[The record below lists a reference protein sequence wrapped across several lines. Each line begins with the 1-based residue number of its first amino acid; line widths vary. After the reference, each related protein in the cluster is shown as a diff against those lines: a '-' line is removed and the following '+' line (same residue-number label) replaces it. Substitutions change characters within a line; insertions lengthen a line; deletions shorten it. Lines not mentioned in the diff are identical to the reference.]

1 MREIKAQMHNFASF
15 SLFVLLFAVALS
27 ASGDGEVAETGFV
40 SIFNGR
46 DLADWEGAPGWWYV
60 EDGAITAQSTIDK
73 PCTKHTYLI
82 WRGGTPGDFE
92 LRLEYRL
99 VGGNSGVQFRSR
111 EVPDWD
117 TNGYQADLDAAGEW
131 TGALYEHTRGGIA
144 MRGERVV
151 IDEDGRRHVTRIGD
165 PAKLLQRVRKNDWN
179 EYQIVASGERI
190 VLKINGVLMAEA
202 IDRQRDHASR
212 QGIIALQM
220 HPGPAMKVQFRNLR
234 IRIDDP

>member
-1 MREIKAQMHNFASF
+1 MREIKSSMNNLLRI
-15 SLFVLLFAVALS
+15 SLIVFLFAAVPS
-27 ASGDGEVAETGFV
+27 ASADGGAVETGFV

-46 DLADWEGAPGWWYV
+46 DLTDWDGAPGWWYV
-60 EDGAITAQSTIDK
+60 ENGAITAQSTTDK

-92 LRLEYRL
+92 LRVEYRL
-99 VGGNSGVQFRSR
+99 VDGNSGIQFRSR

-117 TNGYQADLDAAGEW
+117 TNGYQADVDAAGEW
-131 TGALYEHTRGGIA
+131 TGALYEHSRGGIA
-144 MRGERVV
+144 LRGERVV
-151 IDEDGRRHVTRIGD
+151 IDEVGSRHVTRIGD
-165 PAKLLQRVRKNDWN
+165 PAMLLQRVRPNDWN
-179 EYQIVASGERI
+179 EYRIVASGESI

-212 QGIIALQM
+212 KGIIALQM

-234 IRIDDP
+234 IRIDDQ